1 MAQAVS
7 CCANVKPTQK
17 IMQQM
22 HGIIQYMFD
31 CWADPV
37 VYLVLLKSFMI
48 LAMEGGRSA
57 ICATAIVLFQNFVF
71 HIPKL
76 M

>member
-1 MAQAVS
+1 
-7 CCANVKPTQK
+7 
-17 IMQQM
+17 M

-37 VYLVLLKSFMI
+37 VYLVLLKSSMI